1 MAAAKRQLLGW
12 CLVAAVAMASA
23 QQGRFTTVT
32 FPKFEKRRYQFT
44 CTEKKGPGCYV
55 GCPKEC
61 PNKCLASCKHCLT
74 ICSTYHACI
83 HLIFSFLL
91 QFTLDSYT
99 FPVFLLPFTE
109 NLVLT

>member
-44 CTEKKGPGCYV
+44 CTEKKGLGCYV

-74 ICSTYHACI
+74 ICSTYHASI
-83 HLIFSFLL
+83 SSL
-91 QFTLDSYT
+91 
-99 FPVFLLPFTE
+99 VFFYS
-109 NLVLT
+109 